1 MKLRWLAGPA
11 LVLIFLAGQT
21 AAQEASALKDQKD
34 KLSYSLGV
42 EIAKNLKQLQGY
54 SVELNQDLVLQGVKD
69 AFSGGKT
76 LMSDEEI
83 KETLSGFQ
91 KEMIAKQKEAFKKL
105 GEKNQA
111 EGEAFLA
118 ENKKK
123 EGVVTLASGLQYKVI
138 TPGSDKKPKPTD
150 TVKVHYKGTLING
163 TEFDSS
169 YRHGEPAGF
178 QVNTVIP
185 GWTEALE
192 LMGEGAKWQVFIP
205 SNLAY
210 GERGAGG
217 QIGPNATLIFEIELI
232 SIQEKK

>member
-105 GEKNQA
+105 GEKNKA

-138 TPGSDKKPKPTD
+138 TSGSDKKPKPTD

-232 SIQEKK
+232 SIEEQK